1 MSMVWSK
8 WEEWVTMSL
17 EVLEFET
24 IQKPAPTAFQVYNPP
39 TEQSNSK
46 I

>member
-1 MSMVWSK
+1 LSMLWSK
-8 WEEWVTMSL
+8 WVTMSL

-24 IQKPAPTAFQVYNPP
+24 NPKFQNPPLVQTFQVNPP